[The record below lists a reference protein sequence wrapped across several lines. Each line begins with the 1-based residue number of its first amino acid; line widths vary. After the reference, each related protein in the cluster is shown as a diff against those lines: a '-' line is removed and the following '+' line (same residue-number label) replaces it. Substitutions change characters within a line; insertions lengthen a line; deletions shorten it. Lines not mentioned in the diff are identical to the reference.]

1 MQTECSPTLFEF
13 EPVERHK
20 VVAGFDGGII
30 TSDAGGLLLGRLD
43 RGLGLIRRMAVCF
56 TDRRDPRLLEHT
68 VETLVGQRVFALALG
83 YEDLN
88 DHDELR
94 HDPLFHVLA
103 GKLEAKR
110 SDCAPVAGKSTLNRL
125 EHRPRRE
132 AGKYHKID
140 YDAPSLEALFV
151 DIFLDGHKRAPK
163 EIVLDLD
170 ATDDT
175 IHGEQEGRFFHGY
188 YDSYCYLPLYIFCG
202 RFLLGAKLRPANI
215 DGAAGAVDEVAR
227 IVARIRA
234 RWPKVR
240 IVLRG
245 DSGFCREE
253 LMAWCE
259 AEGVAYL
266 FGLAPNARLK
276 AVLAPEALGGSAVV
290 PNHRQGGS
298 AVQGFRLPDRDL
310 LEPAAAGCGQGRA
323 PARRCQS
330 AFRGDQPG
338 QGKDRRP
345 RPLRRSLLRPRR
357 DGKPHQGMPARPV
370 RRPHVVGDHAGQP
383 TAPVV
388 RVDGLYHRAECL
400 THVGDSQAVR
410 SLTQCGEP
418 MRFAMAAPIDLRNDF
433 DSVSLRRLAKRTR
446 DATQSRRLLALA
458 EVYDGGSRTDA
469 SRIGGV
475 GLQIIRDWVLRF
487 NARGPDGLVD
497 GKSPGA
503 PSKLNADHRRALAE
517 VVEAGPVPAVD
528 GVVRWRRKDL
538 ARWLLETFAIS
549 LDETTVG
556 RELKALGFA
565 KISAR
570 PRHYAQ
576 NELAVEAFKKN
587 FPAELAKIRARL
599 PKGVEIELWWQ
610 DEARIGQKNKLTR
623 RWARRGT
630 RPRAPRDQRTE
641 WAYIFGAICPAKGK
655 GAGLVMP
662 WCDTD
667 AMAAHLIEIS
677 AAVDP
682 GAHAVLIVDQAGW
695 HLTPKLAIPD
705 NITVLALPPRSP
717 ELNPVENVWQF
728 MRDN

>member
-43 RGLGLIRRMAVCF
+43 RGLGLIRRMASCF

-140 YDAPSLEALFV
+140 YDAPSLEVLFV

-234 RWPKVR
+234 RWPKER

-266 FGLAPNARLK
+266 FGPGAQR
-276 AVLAPEALGGSAVV
+276 APEGGAGARGLGGSAVV

-310 LEPAAAGCGQGRA
+310 LEPTAAGCGQGRA

-330 AFRGDQPG
+330 AFCGDQPG

-388 RVDGLYHRAECL
+388 RVDGLRAAQR
-400 THVGDSQAVR
+400 V
-410 SLTQCGEP
+410 
-418 MRFAMAAPIDLRNDF
+418 APDRAPPHPVCRCHL
-433 DSVSLRRLAKRTR
+433 
-446 DATQSRRLLALA
+446 QHHPA
-458 EVYDGGSRTDA
+458 E
-469 SRIGGV
+469 
-475 GLQIIRDWVLRF
+475 
-487 NARGPDGLVD
+487 
-497 GKSPGA
+497 
-503 PSKLNADHRRALAE
+503 
-517 VVEAGPVPAVD
+517 
-528 GVVRWRRKDL
+528 
-538 ARWLLETFAIS
+538 
-549 LDETTVG
+549 
-556 RELKALGFA
+556 
-565 KISAR
+565 
-570 PRHYAQ
+570 
-576 NELAVEAFKKN
+576 AVED
-587 FPAELAKIRARL
+587 R
-599 PKGVEIELWWQ
+599 
-610 DEARIGQKNKLTR
+610 
-623 RWARRGT
+623 
-630 RPRAPRDQRTE
+630 
-641 WAYIFGAICPAKGK
+641 CPG
-655 GAGLVMP
+655 P
-662 WCDTD
+662 
-667 AMAAHLIEIS
+667 S
-677 AAVDP
+677 
-682 GAHAVLIVDQAGW
+682 
-695 HLTPKLAIPD
+695 
-705 NITVLALPPRSP
+705 
-717 ELNPVENVWQF
+717 
-728 MRDN
+728 